1 MISIVQ
7 MIVAQQS
14 RPLIFKS
21 VSVPRIQTQRP
32 LTGYSR
38 INSSLSRYSL
48 RKNDLIALR
57 ASAGDGGGEGNGG
70 NGGQGGDGGD
80 DGDDHGDKNNGIMWK
95 GWQERVEADPEFVY
109 KVLVEQIIGVG
120 ASVVGDMSSRPNWGL
135 NELDFVFATL
145 IVGSIVNFSLMY
157 LLAPTASASASTGF
171 IAKFFGDH
179 YMRLWKAP
187 SGHMFEPGFSLGKR
201 AVNFVYKGTVFA
213 SIGISAGLIGTAIS
227 NGLITVREKM
237 DPSFVQ
243 QNESP
248 NVLANASCWA
258 LHMGISSNL
267 RYQLLNGMD
276 MLIQPIMPQSS
287 FRLLTSVVRSAN
299 NVIGGMSFV
308 TIAKVLGVQKSAE
321 PVVEEA
327 TTGKGKKKNKKNC

>member
-1 MISIVQ
+1 MISC
-7 MIVAQQS
+7 
-14 RPLIFKS
+14 
-21 VSVPRIQTQRP
+21 
-32 LTGYSR
+32 
-38 INSSLSRYSL
+38 
-48 RKNDLIALR
+48 R
-57 ASAGDGGGEGNGG
+57 ASEGDGG
-70 NGGQGGDGGD
+70 NGGIGGSGGSGGGDGNDGGD
-80 DGDDHGDKNNGIMWK
+80 NDDKGKGIMWK
-95 GWQERVEADPEFVY
+95 GWQDRVAADPEFVY

-145 IVGSIVNFSLMY
+145 VVGSIVNFSLMY
-157 LLAPTASASASTGF
+157 LLAPTVSASASTGF

-179 YMRLWKAP
+179 YMRLWGAP
-187 SGHMFEPGFSLGKR
+187 AGHMFEPGYALGKR
-201 AVNFVYKGTVFA
+201 VLNFAYKGTVFA

-227 NGLITVREKM
+227 NGLITVRKKM
-237 DPSFVQ
+237 DPTFVQ

-276 MLIQPIMPQSS
+276 MMIQPIVPQSA

-321 PVVEEA
+321 PVVEEQV
-327 TTGKGKKKNKKNC
+327 KGKRKKNKRS

>member
-1 MISIVQ
+1 MLT
-7 MIVAQQS
+7 IVAQQS
-14 RPLIFKS
+14 RPSIVKS
-21 VSVPRIQTQRP
+21 VSLSQRRTQGSW
-32 LTGYSR
+32 TGRCR
-38 INSSLSRYSL
+38 INGSLIHTQY
-48 RKNDLIALR
+48 RKSDLIAIR
-57 ASAGDGGGEGNGG
+57 AASGGGGDIGGG
-70 NGGQGGDGGD
+70 NGGQGGGD
-80 DGDDHGDKNNGIMWK
+80 DGHDGDDAEEQGTGIMWK
-95 GWQERVEADPEFVY
+95 GWQERVAADPEFVY

-179 YMRLWKAP
+179 YMRLWGAP
-187 SGHMFEPGFSLGKR
+187 SGHMFEPGYALGKR
-201 AVNFVYKGTVFA
+201 ALNFAYKGTVFA

-227 NGLITVREKM
+227 NGLIAVRKKM
-237 DPSFVQ
+237 DPSFIQ

-276 MLIQPIMPQSS
+276 MVIQPIMPQSS

-321 PVVEEA
+321 PVVEE
-327 TTGKGKKKNKKNC
+327 TDKGKKTKKKKSG